1 MPPIFNKMETSW
13 NALANDFK
21 NAPAPKSLASR
32 AEINTDLTGIL
43 DAELELVKTITNDSL
58 DYVNSTQ
65 TQRNALKSEV

>member
-58 DYVNSTQ
+58 DYVNST
-65 TQRNALKSEV
+65 

>member
-1 MPPIFNKMETSW
+1 METSW

-58 DYVNSTQ
+58 DYVNST
-65 TQRNALKSEV
+65 